1 VSLKTVGI
9 APKTIVA
16 TALPLVAGIVLAL
29 IDKLAAGD
37 SIDDTIW
44 WTLIGS
50 SPLLGGGTYAAP
62 AAPTAMRKVGKRGEA
77 GLTFIEVILVLLVI
91 VAVVLLIR
99 IF

>member
-16 TALPLVAGIVLAL
+16 TALPL
-29 IDKLAAGD
+29 
-37 SIDDTIW
+37 DDTIW